1 MLVSNDT
8 ICLRIQTL
16 RARLTVL
23 TKVCTNADHVSK
35 IAFFSRSCIW
45 SRKFWSKVPLI
56 DGPVLARRLGRL
68 GQTYF
73 LDQISR
79 IWSRKFSDQI
89 VCHSHRHSHR
99 QSTMVPV
106 STLSRSIDVLLTM
119 WLQYTIPNYCR
130 NDPGRFYGSNWWRNS
145 VRRDD
150 FALEKCGHHVFIHFA
165 WSGDQS
171 IKKLHNQP
179 IIITIKEG
187 SALGRLWERHRLC
200 FSPSRRKLLWDH
212 FLRQTITQR

>member
-1 MLVSNDT
+1 MAMTLLED
-8 ICLRIQTL
+8 L

-45 SRKFWSKVPLI
+45 SRKFWSI
-56 DGPVLARRLGRL
+56 
-68 GQTYF
+68 

-106 STLSRSIDVLLTM
+106 STLSRSIDVLLTI